1 MIETHPLKNFVIF
14 FQTVLRFV
22 LSRNINTSGFKNFFD
37 SKFVVKLNE
46 ANLVT
51 NRDCETVEH
60 HVIENKEEIEKCKR
74 FINFFISKNCFSYN
88 GAHNYVIFE
97 MIYNSFKR

>member
-1 MIETHPLKNFVIF
+1 M
-14 FQTVLRFV
+14 

-51 NRDCETVEH
+51 NRDCETVEQ
-60 HVIENKEEIEKCKR
+60 HVIENKEDIENCKR
-74 FINFFISKNCFSYN
+74 
-88 GAHNYVIFE
+88 
-97 MIYNSFKR
+97 